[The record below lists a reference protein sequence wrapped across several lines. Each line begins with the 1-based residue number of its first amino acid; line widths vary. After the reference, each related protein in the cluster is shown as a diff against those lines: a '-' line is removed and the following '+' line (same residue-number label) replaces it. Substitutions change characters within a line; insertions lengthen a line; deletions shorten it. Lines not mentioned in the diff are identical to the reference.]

1 MGAGTVSAME
11 GLALWSIDPTVIAI
25 GVMVLMGILVSWISL
40 TALFG
45 SFVHSRNAKLVANTR
60 IRPIRS
66 VDLGVVSICGK
77 AQLDQLAV
85 SPFSQTRC
93 CFYRAAIEEW
103 WPESKKFEGIVTPA
117 HWEPIRDDADGPR
130 FFLVDDTG
138 KVLVDAHNRPDDPSF
153 YANVFDLPEYFNKVV
168 RSDFPG
174 LNEYMYKRKLEDLA
188 GIDKLLRTH
197 FRRRA
202 LNRLAP
208 SPTDADPQY
217 RLTEWLVLP
226 GQEYRVMGTCVENP
240 DSQDLKDCRLVCK
253 ASKKASFVIS
263 SGDLQATA
271 GVLRSVAR
279 VDIAIMAVVSLVGL
293 GLLAVIV
300 LKLLGKIS

>member
-1 MGAGTVSAME
+1 MGASTMSAVE
-11 GLALWSIDPTVIAI
+11 GLALWSIDPKVIAI
-25 GVMVLMGILVSWISL
+25 GVMVLMGISVSWISL
-40 TALFG
+40 AAFFG
-45 SFVHSRNAKLVANTR
+45 SFVRLRNSKIVANTR
-60 IRPIRS
+60 VRPIRS
-66 VDLGVVSICGK
+66 VDRGVVSIRGK
-77 AQLDQLAV
+77 AQSYQPAV

-103 WPESKKFEGIVTPA
+103 QPESKDFSGKVTKA
-117 HWEPIRDDADGPR
+117 GWTQVRDDADGPR

-138 KVLVDAHNRPDDPSF
+138 KVLVDAHNRPDDPAF

-188 GIDKLLRTH
+188 SIDKLLHTH

-202 LNRLAP
+202 ANRLAP
-208 SPTDADPQY
+208 SPTEADPQY
-217 RLTEWLVLP
+217 QLTEWLVLP
-226 GQEYRVMGTCVENP
+226 GQEYRVIGTCVENP
-240 DSQDLKDCRLVCK
+240 DSQDLNDRRLICK
-253 ASKKASFVIS
+253 ASKKSSFVIS
-263 SGDLQATA
+263 SGDLPATA
-271 GVLRSVAR
+271 KDLRSRAR
-279 VDIAIMAVVSLVGL
+279 ADIVIMAVASLVGL